1 MARLDR
7 SVMEIFWWV
16 SNCFWRKVTLEEEE
30 REAETRN
37 SITENKTEDMYREFY
52 RAYIVSETLVI
63 LKTMI
68 LYCNNGTET

>member
-1 MARLDR
+1 M
-7 SVMEIFWWV
+7 
-16 SNCFWRKVTLEEEE
+16 EEEE

-52 RAYIVSETLVI
+52 RAYTVSETLEI

>member
-1 MARLDR
+1 
-7 SVMEIFWWV
+7 MEIFWWV
-16 SNCFWRKVTLEEEE
+16 SNCFWQKVTLEEEE

-52 RAYIVSETLVI
+52 RAYIVSETLEI